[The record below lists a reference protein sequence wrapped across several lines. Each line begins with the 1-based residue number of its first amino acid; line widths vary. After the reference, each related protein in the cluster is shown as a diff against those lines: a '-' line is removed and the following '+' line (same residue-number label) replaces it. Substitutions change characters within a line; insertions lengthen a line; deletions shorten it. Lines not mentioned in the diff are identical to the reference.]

1 MHIIIHICIH
11 TCIHTYT
18 IHRNN
23 PSSAI
28 HLFEVHSVAFRKCVF
43 ESNIQEML
51 NSSIQYPNCYNNQSD
66 EFFFLDSRP
75 TAGAISVYV
84 YNNPMRLLISETIF
98 GNNSARPNQNST
110 LPRVLLPFGHGG
122 AMSLRLIKSSG
133 TKVCIENSNFT
144 NNRAEANGGA
154 IQISAATDSSKNVII
169 FNKCNFTGNQ
179 CELHSSCTGGAIGID
194 YFDKSNLNRI
204 HFFDSH
210 FGENKATAGGAIAL
224 LTSVGTDINEDVNK
238 TLWFRNCT
246 FERNIAEEDGS
257 VMSLF
262 SVTLISDLGYPVNI
276 ENWFV

>member
-1 MHIIIHICIH
+1 M
-11 TCIHTYT
+11 
-18 IHRNN
+18 
-23 PSSAI
+23 
-28 HLFEVHSVAFRKCVF
+28 F
-43 ESNIQEML
+43 

-84 YNNPMRLLISETIF
+84 YKDPMHLLISETSF
-98 GNNSARPNQNST
+98 VNNSARPNQNST

-122 AMSLRLIKSSG
+122 AMFLRLIKSSG

-144 NNRAEANGGA
+144 NNTAEANGGA
-154 IQISAATDSSKNVII
+154 IQISAATDSSKNVIM

-179 CELHSSCTGGAIGID
+179 CELDSNCTGGAIGID
-194 YFDKSNLNRI
+194 YFDKSTSNQI

-210 FGENKATAGGAIAL
+210 FGENKAAAGGVIAL
-224 LTSVGTDINEDVNK
+224 LTSVGTDIDEDLIK
-238 TLWFRNCT
+238 PLWFRNCT
-246 FERNIAEEDGS
+246 FEHNVAEEDGS